1 MDLEREKEETKWF
14 RKDGLRI
21 KQTSEGKQ
29 TLVSVILDGYNIC
42 FKLMLFDFLDHIKE
56 DLALDVKIEKIWNEQ
71 RVFVVDSKYVSDL
84 INYIELFI
92 DEWNIKISE
101 STVSASDVI
110 SDELWYS

>member
-29 TLVSVILDGYNIC
+29 KLVLVTLDGYNIC
-42 FKLMLFDFLDHIKE
+42 FKLLLFDFLDHIKE
-56 DLALDVKIEKIWNEQ
+56 DLALDIKIEKIWNQQ

-92 DEWNIKISE
+92 NEWNIKISE
-101 STVSASDVI
+101 STISVSDII

>member
-1 MDLEREKEETKWF
+1 MELEREKEETKWF

-21 KQTSEGKQ
+21 KQASEGEQ

-56 DLALDVKIEKIWNEQ
+56 DLALDVKIKKIWNEQ
-71 RVFVVDSKYVSDL
+71 RVFVVDSKYASDL

-92 DEWNIKISE
+92 GEWNIKISE

>member
-1 MDLEREKEETKWF
+1 MNLEREEEGTKWF

-21 KQTSEGKQ
+21 KQISEGTQ
-29 TLVSVILDGYNIC
+29 TIVSVILDGYNIC

-56 DLALDVKIEKIWNEQ
+56 DLFIDVKIIKIWKNQ
-71 RVFVVDSKYVSDL
+71 RAFVIDSKYVSDL
-84 INYIELFI
+84 IEYIELFI
-92 DEWNIKISE
+92 NEWNIKITE